1 MYVVIGFEFIQLFIK
16 TVQHSF
22 KYQINLSEL
31 YYREQWIDKG
41 FIINISKFIF
51 DLLVLGLDIK
61 LFMWI
66 FLQGQFPLYLLGNTI
81 DTFIKLYKSVQL
93 FLKST
98 SLVSKL
104 NQLPDVDFTTEE
116 ARQGRNTTC
125 IICLEEM

>member
-1 MYVVIGFEFIQLFIK
+1 MSKVYVVIGFEFIQLFIK

-22 KYQINLSEL
+22 KYQINLCEL

-41 FIINISKFIF
+41 FVINISKFIF
-51 DLLVLGLDIK
+51 DLLVLGLDIE

-66 FLQGQFPLYLLGNTI
+66 FMQGQFPLYLLGNTI

-104 NQLPDVDFTTEE
+104 N
-116 ARQGRNTTC
+116 
-125 IICLEEM
+125 